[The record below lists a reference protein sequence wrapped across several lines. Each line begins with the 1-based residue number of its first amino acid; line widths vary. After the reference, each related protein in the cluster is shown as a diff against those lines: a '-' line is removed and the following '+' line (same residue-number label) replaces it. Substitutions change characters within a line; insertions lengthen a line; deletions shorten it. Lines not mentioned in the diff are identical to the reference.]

1 MMKKIISLTLALIML
16 VSMMAFTLTGCN
28 KGNGGNNG
36 GNGGNNGGNNG
47 GGDGSNLSGSIT
59 VWWPGGSTTTE
70 NAIRLAK
77 EKYEAAHPG
86 VTINIEFQGTAD
98 FYSSYTMALMGK
110 NFPDVAYVDHVFVQR
125 LAFDGL
131 IANQSELGLDSLKDQ
146 YIDSLWTPNLWNGSV
161 YALPMSAN
169 ILACTYNK
177 GLLSK
182 VYGREF
188 TDADLPSNWDE
199 YIAIGAKIDEYNKAN
214 NLTGNDKLYLT
225 TVPAGTGAESMGAMY
240 FLAYSARSGGTLMND
255 ELTEMTLA
263 TEENMAAAA
272 KIKQLA
278 DLGYTPTTFSESK
291 FETGKVAFIEMGP
304 WKILDYS
311 RIDEADDTIEYGYAP
326 VLSLTEGGDTSSTLG
341 LYSLVI
347 TQKSKNQALAADFIK
362 YVTTDTEIQLAHNT
376 VQNLMPTTKVAIQNE
391 YYTGATWSIFVNQLN
406 NCVARPGSAAWPS
419 IEQYVAEY
427 VTGLINGTRNVDYIY
442 ALQAALSE
450 KLEDLEDE

>member
-1 MMKKIISLTLALIML
+1 MKKIISLTLALIML

-47 GGDGSNLSGSIT
+47 GDGSNLSGSIT
-59 VWWPGGSTTTE
+59 VWWPGGSSTTE

-131 IANQSELGLDSLKDQ
+131 IANQSNLGLDSLKDQ
-146 YIDSLWTPNLWNGSV
+146 YIDSLWAPNLWNGSV

-177 GLLSK
+177 GLLST

-199 YIAIGAKIDEYNKAN
+199 YLAIGAKIDAYNKAN

-240 FLAYSARSGGTLMND
+240 YLAYSARSGGTLMNA

-263 TEENMAAAA
+263 TEANMDAAT

-278 DLGYTPTTFSESK
+278 DLGYTTTVFSESK

-304 WKILDYS
+304 WKITDYG
-311 RIDEADDTIEYGYAP
+311 RIDEADESIAYDYTS
-326 VLSLTEGGDTSSTLG
+326 VLSLTDGGDTSSTLG

-376 VQNLMPTTKVAIQNE
+376 VQNLMPTTKEAIQNE
-391 YYTGATWSIFVNQLN
+391 YYTGETWSVFVNQLN

-442 ALQAALSE
+442 ALQAALTE